1 MISWQILTTRGSYVC
16 CSLFPG
22 MIGGGVLL
30 FCGRRVEQPQE
41 LNWSH
46 LWGSLSCWK
55 GSMIK
60 SSNFVIE
67 AVRGMG
73 QEWV

>member
-1 MISWQILTTRGSYVC
+1 MC

-22 MIGGGVLL
+22 MIGGGVAI
-30 FCGRRVEQPQE
+30 
-41 LNWSH
+41 
-46 LWGSLSCWK
+46 LWKKSGATPGAKLEPPMGGSLSCWK
-55 GSMIK
+55 GSVIK